1 MLFDTLCF
9 FLAGVQVLGTIDT
22 KRKLL
27 QVWGGSP
34 APGRSLCQMGGVETH
49 RGGSYGYLTA
59 LSGVIAEGNIRV
71 APTSQDGLEGLSL

>member
-1 MLFDTLCF
+1 M
-9 FLAGVQVLGTIDT
+9 LGTIDT

-49 RGGSYGYLTA
+49 RGGLCGVTA
-59 LSGVIAEGNIRV
+59 LSGRGQQR
-71 APTSQDGLEGLSL
+71 G